1 MKCNSCNNI
10 INYGYTVCPYCG
22 EYVQYSNQNNN
33 INNNI
38 KKNNKMLY
46 DNVFYSNLAVLL
58 LNSFI
63 FISII
68 LLVTIDTFNEMASMN
83 FGSGFFILLFPL
95 VIIIYTLPYIIGVV
109 LSIIQLFVKKQFMNL
124 LILIF
129 SIIGNIM
136 MIKLFELNFDNII
149 NLFFVIIFVCSIAL
163 SLILIVKLIFK
174 K

>member
-1 MKCNSCNNI
+1 MKCNSCNNT

-22 EYVQYSNQNNN
+22 EYVQYSNKNNS

-38 KKNNKMLY
+38 KKKNKMLY
-46 DNVFYSNLAVLL
+46 DNKFYSNLVVLL
-58 LNSFI
+58 LNLFI
-63 FISII
+63 FIFII
-68 LLVTIDTFNEMASMN
+68 LLQTIEFFNVMASMS

-95 VIIIYTLPYIIGVV
+95 VIIIYSLPYLIGVV

-136 MIKLFELNFDNII
+136 MIKSFELNFDNII
-149 NLFFVIIFVCSIAL
+149 NLFFVITFVFSIAL
-163 SLILIVKLIFK
+163 TLILIVKLIFK

>member
-1 MKCNSCNNI
+1 MKCNSCNNT

-22 EYVQYSNQNNN
+22 EYVQYSNKNNS

-38 KKNNKMLY
+38 KKKNKMLY
-46 DNVFYSNLAVLL
+46 DNEFYSNLVVLL
-58 LNSFI
+58 LNLFI
-63 FISII
+63 FIFII
-68 LLVTIDTFNEMASMN
+68 LLQTIEFFNVMASMS

-95 VIIIYTLPYIIGVV
+95 VIIIYSLPYLIGVV

-136 MIKLFELNFDNII
+136 MIKSFELNFDNII
-149 NLFFVIIFVCSIAL
+149 NLFFVITFVFSIAL